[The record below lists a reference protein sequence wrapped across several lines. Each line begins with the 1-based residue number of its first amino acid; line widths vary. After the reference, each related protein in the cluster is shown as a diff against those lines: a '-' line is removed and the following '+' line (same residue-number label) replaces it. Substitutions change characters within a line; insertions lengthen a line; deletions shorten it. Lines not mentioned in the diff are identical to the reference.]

1 MSFRGTF
8 SALSV
13 NGYQSGINYWYPI
26 QTIPGTGA
34 NSISM
39 SEFGD
44 YIALSDGRIYLKSGT
59 TWSLQTTIPGI
70 ASQSVSINANGD
82 TVAFDNLVYF
92 RTGITWALQATLIFG
107 SNVSLDNTGD
117 YLILGNAAFND
128 PGLPFTNEGRAYFY
142 TRTAGVWTLRQTINP
157 NFVNNNLTNFGTAVS
172 FSGNSNYVA
181 IGAPRTSVDSGGPIT
196 GMVYIYTRSG
206 NTLNL
211 SSTAPPI
218 QPGGNDLGRA
228 LNMDYVGNIVATD
241 DIWGTTTPRGIWYFD
256 QSAGFNQTFIDLS
269 RYNNAVVQMVT
280 TTGLKSNYDSS
291 EIIIGLRFDTDP
303 GALNLNQDSGSIE
316 PFQNIRTAT
325 GVGGL
330 DIAAK
335 ANYIAISGGAV
346 SGITILTK
354 N

>member
-13 NGYQSGINYWYPI
+13 NGYQSGINYWFPI
-26 QTIPGTGA
+26 QTLPGPTPT
-34 NSISM
+34 SISM

-92 RTGITWALQATLIFG
+92 RTGTTWALQATLIAG
-107 SNVSLDNTGD
+107 SNVSLDNTGN

-142 TRTAGVWTLRQTINP
+142 TRTAGVWTLRQTLNP
-157 NFVNNNLTNFGTAVS
+157 NFVNNNLNNFGTAVT

-181 IGAPRTSVDSGGPIT
+181 IGAPRTSVDPGGPIT
-196 GMVYIYTRSG
+196 GMVYIYTRVG

-211 SSTAPPI
+211 SITAPPI

-241 DIWGTTTPRGIWYFD
+241 DTWGTTTPRGIWYFD
-256 QSAGFNQTFIDLS
+256 QTTGFNQTFIDLS
-269 RYNNAVVQMVT
+269 SYNNTTVQMVT

-291 EIIIGLRFDTDP
+291 EIIIGLRFGTNP
-303 GALNLNQDSGSIE
+303 GTLNLNNYSGPITS
-316 PFQNIRTAT
+316 FQNIKTT
-325 GVGGL
+325 VGPVGL

-335 ANYIAISGGAV
+335 ANYIAIGGGNVAGV
-346 SGITILTK
+346 TILTK